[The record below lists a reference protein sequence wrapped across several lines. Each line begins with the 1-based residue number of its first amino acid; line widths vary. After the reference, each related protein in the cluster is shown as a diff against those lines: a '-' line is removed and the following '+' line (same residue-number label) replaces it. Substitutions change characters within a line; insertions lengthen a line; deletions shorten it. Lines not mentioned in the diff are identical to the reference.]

1 MYTSRPR
8 NNLVFIIEIFDD
20 FRDNFILFILHDFF
34 SNAIFFCQ
42 GIAFRG
48 EEFFSQDVRFFRK
61 IFMLFR
67 TIFTKIRCGE
77 KTDIT
82 ENGGSVESC

>member
-1 MYTSRPR
+1 M
-8 NNLVFIIEIFDD
+8 IFSQTHF
-20 FRDNFILFILHDFF
+20 FR
-34 SNAIFFCQ
+34 Q
-42 GIAFRG
+42 GIAFRC

-61 IFMLFR
+61 ISMLSR

-77 KTDIT
+77 KTNIT

>member
-1 MYTSRPR
+1 M
-8 NNLVFIIEIFDD
+8 IFSQTQ
-20 FRDNFILFILHDFF
+20 F
-34 SNAIFFCQ
+34 FFCQ

-61 IFMLFR
+61 ISMLFR
-67 TIFTKIRCGE
+67 TIFTKIRCGA

>member
-1 MYTSRPR
+1 M
-8 NNLVFIIEIFDD
+8 IFSQT
-20 FRDNFILFILHDFF
+20 H
-34 SNAIFFCQ
+34 FFCQ

-48 EEFFSQDVRFFRK
+48 EEIFSQDVRFFRK
-61 IFMLFR
+61 ISMLFR